1 MIIEIQDYSFRIRHF
16 FHHYHHLIKYYI
28 YIFFNAQNDSQEGTI
43 RGQSVLFKGDFS
55 RVSMHA

>member
-1 MIIEIQDYSFRIRHF
+1 MTLLSSLSSFNQV
-16 FHHYHHLIKYYI
+16 LYI

>member
-43 RGQSVLFKGDFS
+43 RGQSVLFKGDF
-55 RVSMHA
+55 